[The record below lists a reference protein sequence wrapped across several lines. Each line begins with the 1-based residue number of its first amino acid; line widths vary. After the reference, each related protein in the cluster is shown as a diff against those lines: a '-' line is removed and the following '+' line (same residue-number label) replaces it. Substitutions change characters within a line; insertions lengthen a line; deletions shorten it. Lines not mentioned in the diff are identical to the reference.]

1 MEGASDLADSYA
13 IDRRSD
19 MLAPIVDPSLAQEP
33 TDEPGEDRNPAIS
46 ADHGEV
52 GK

>member
-33 TDEPGEDRNPAIS
+33 TDGLVRTGTRRSPA
-46 ADHGEV
+46 DQGEV